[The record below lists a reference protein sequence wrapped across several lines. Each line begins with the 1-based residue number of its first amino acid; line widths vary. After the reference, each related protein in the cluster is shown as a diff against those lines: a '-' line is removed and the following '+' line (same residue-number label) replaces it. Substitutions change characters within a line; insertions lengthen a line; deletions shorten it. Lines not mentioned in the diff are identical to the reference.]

1 MFAHNGVLG
10 GLDELET
17 ELGEYRRLVHGDT
30 DSERL
35 FALVTARIDR
45 HGGDVTAGIAD
56 AVGWV
61 SERLPVYAL
70 NLILTT
76 ATELWALR
84 YPDTHDLYVLERAA
98 GGAQGDRRLDHGAKT
113 RIHSRSDGLA
123 VHPAVVIASE
133 RTDDDPGWRALA
145 PGELLHVTGR
155 LQLRSSI
162 VVDSPPGHQ
171 LSLADLGVTAA
182 ASQTAR

>member
-1 MFAHNGVLG
+1 MTCTSSSAPPVGHRAIGVS
-10 GLDELET
+10 T
-17 ELGEYRRLVHGDT
+17 M
-30 DSERL
+30 
-35 FALVTARIDR
+35 ATA
-45 HGGDVTAGIAD
+45 
-56 AVGWV
+56 
-61 SERLPVYAL
+61 
-70 NLILTT
+70 
-76 ATELWALR
+76 
-84 YPDTHDLYVLERAA
+84 
-98 GGAQGDRRLDHGAKT
+98 T